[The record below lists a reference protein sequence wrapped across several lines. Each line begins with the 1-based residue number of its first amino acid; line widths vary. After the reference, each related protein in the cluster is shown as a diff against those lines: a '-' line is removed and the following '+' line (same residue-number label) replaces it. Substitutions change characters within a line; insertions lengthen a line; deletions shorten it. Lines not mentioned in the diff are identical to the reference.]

1 VARFATD
8 GGPRRNAARAPMS
21 ADERPLVGRDRE
33 LAAIAGALDALDG
46 ATAASVL
53 QVAGE
58 PGIGKSR
65 LLREMAADAGD
76 RGYIVL
82 AGRAAEFEAELPFGV
97 FTDALD
103 DWLLAQTADR
113 LAALAGGS
121 AAELAVVLPAF
132 EGVTEAP
139 PPGLQQERYRA
150 HRAVRH
156 LLTALAD
163 EAPLV
168 LVLDDVQWADPGSVE
183 LLCHLLAHPPRG
195 AVLLAL
201 GFRPAQLP
209 VQLGVAL
216 AAALREPPAVGLDLA
231 PLSAAAAGDLLGAGV
246 PGPIRE
252 QLLRE
257 SGGNPFF
264 LLQLARGAA
273 LQDRRRAAGGGVDAP
288 VPPGVLAA
296 LAGEL
301 SSLSAP
307 SLVLLQGAAVTG
319 DPFEGL
325 LAATAADIGA
335 ADALDL
341 VDELL
346 HAQLVHA
353 TPVAGQYA
361 FRHPIVRATVY
372 EYATTGW
379 RSRAHARL
387 SADLAQRGAPV
398 SAQAPHVERS
408 ASKGDA
414 DALAVLIAAG
424 RSSAPRAPALAA
436 RWYAAALHLLPDVA
450 RAEAERIE
458 LLVALATAL
467 GGAGQLEESRS
478 VLCEV
483 LERLPAGDPG
493 RIAIVAYCA
502 GVEHLLGRHHDA
514 NTRLAEAHRDIADSA
529 SADAVA
535 LAIELGAGAGYEN
548 RYADM
553 AGWAEQALAGA
564 GAIGHRALVVAAA
577 GQLALAHYFLGLP
590 STAIERAAAGLD
602 ALDDAE
608 LAGRLDIGLWVGW
621 TEAVLERHEQ
631 AVAHCQRVIDV
642 SRATGQGAG
651 LLFTMTAQA
660 WSLVR
665 MGRLEDADEVLT
677 AAIDGGRLAPNL
689 FLAVGVGLAGIVA
702 TCRGEH
708 DRALRA
714 GREGMRLASTA
725 DPGLIPG
732 MSALY
737 LALAQIEAGDAQGAY
752 ETLLTVFGPS
762 GELATSR
769 SGDTAAYEV
778 LTRAALALGRPDE
791 AERWAERAVAATHG
805 GALPAE
811 ATFAVRAT
819 AAVALARGDAPRAAE
834 IALEAA
840 TRAAAAGVPIEA
852 GRCRILAARGLVQA
866 GRRDA
871 AIAALEHAAGE
882 LSRVGATGYQAE
894 AEKELRRLGRRRRR
908 GGASADSAGL
918 AELTERERE
927 IAELVGQGRTNR
939 EIAVATYLSEKTV
952 EHHLSR
958 MFSKLAIANRTA
970 LALLIAADGVAR
982 D

>member
-1 VARFATD
+1 
-8 GGPRRNAARAPMS
+8 MS
-21 ADERPLVGRDRE
+21 AEERPLVGRDRE
-33 LAAIAGALDALDG
+33 LTAITGALDALQG
-46 ATAASVL
+46 AAVGSVL
-53 QVAGE
+53 QIAGE

-65 LLREMAADAGD
+65 LLGEMAADAHE
-76 RGYIVL
+76 RGCIVL
-82 AGRAAEFEAELPFGV
+82 TGRAAEFEGELPFGV

-113 LAALAGGS
+113 LATLAGGS
-121 AAELAVVLPAF
+121 AAELAAVLPAF
-132 EGVTEAP
+132 EGLTDGLA
-139 PPGLQQERYRA
+139 PGLQQERYRA

-156 LLTALAD
+156 LLSALAD

-168 LVLDDVQWADPGSVE
+168 LVLDDVQWTDPGSAE

-209 VQLGVAL
+209 GRVGTAL
-216 AAALREPPAVGLDLA
+216 AAALREGPAVRLDLA

-273 LQDRRRAAGGGVDAP
+273 LQDRRRAGRGGVDAP

-296 LAGEL
+296 LASEL

-341 VDELL
+341 IDELL

-353 TPVAGQYA
+353 TAVAGQYA

-379 RSRAHARL
+379 RARAHARL
-387 SADLAQRGAPV
+387 SDDLAQRGAPV

-414 DALAVLIAAG
+414 DALAVLVAAG
-424 RSSAPRAPALAA
+424 QSSAERAPALAA
-436 RWYAAALHLLPDVA
+436 RWFAAALHLLPDMA
-450 RAEAERIE
+450 RTEAERIG

-478 VLCEV
+478 VLGEV
-483 LERLPAGDPG
+483 LDRLPAGDPG

-514 NTRLAEAHRDIADSA
+514 NTRLAEAYRDIAGSA

-535 LAIELGAGAGYEN
+535 LEIELAAGAGFEN

-564 GAIGHRALVVAAA
+564 TAIGHPAMEVAAA
-577 GQLALAHYFLGLP
+577 GQLGLAHYFLGVP
-590 STAIERAAAGLD
+590 STAAIERAAAGLD

-621 TEAVLERHEQ
+621 TEAVLEHHER
-631 AVAHCQRVIDV
+631 AIAHCQRVIDV
-642 SRATGQGAG
+642 SRATGQGGG

-660 WSLVR
+660 WSLGR
-665 MGRLEDADEVLT
+665 LGRLEEADEMLT
-677 AAIDGGRLAPNL
+677 AAIDAGRLAPNL

-702 TCRGEH
+702 TSRGEH

-714 GREGMRLASTA
+714 GQEAVRLASSA

-752 ETLLTVFGPS
+752 QTMLTILGPG

-769 SGDTAAYEV
+769 SGDAAAYEV

-805 GALPAE
+805 GGLPAE
-811 ATFAVRAT
+811 ATFAGRAT

-840 TRAAAAGVPIEA
+840 RRAADTGVPIEA
-852 GRCRILAARGLVQA
+852 GRCRILAARALVQA

-871 AIAALEHAAGE
+871 AIAELEHAVRE
-882 LSRVGATGYQAE
+882 LSRVGATGYEAE

-927 IAELVGQGRTNR
+927 IAEHVGQGHTNR
-939 EIAVATYLSEKTV
+939 EIAAATYLSEKTV
-952 EHHLSR
+952 ERHLSR
-958 MFSKLAIANRTA
+958 MFTKLGVANRTA
-970 LALLIAADGVAR
+970 LALLIAADGVPR
-982 D
+982 N